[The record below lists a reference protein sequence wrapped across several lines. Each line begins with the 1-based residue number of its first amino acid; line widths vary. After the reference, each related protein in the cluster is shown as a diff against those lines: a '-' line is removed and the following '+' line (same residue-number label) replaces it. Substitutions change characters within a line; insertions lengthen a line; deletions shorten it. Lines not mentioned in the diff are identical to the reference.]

1 MSDFIVGLTG
11 GIASGKSALAAE
23 FEKLGVP
30 VIDADVVARQ
40 VVAPGPIL
48 DAITEQFG
56 HGIRLPDGTLDRRAL
71 RQIVFGDPTQRRTLE
86 AITHPAIRAELQ
98 RAALAADSPYAI
110 VAIPLLTEAGGRM
123 TYPWLDRILA
133 VDVPVAMQHARLMQR
148 DGSTPALADQM
159 IAAQASRE
167 QRLAIADDV
176 VSNEGHAKHLAEVS
190 ARLDA
195 DYRARALAKRGTAAT
210 FQHS

>member
-11 GIASGKSALAAE
+11 GIASGKSALASE

-48 DAITEQFG
+48 DAITDRFG
-56 HGIRLPDGTLDRRAL
+56 QGILLPDETLDRQAL
-71 RQIVFGDPTQRRTLE
+71 RKIVFADATQRRALE

-98 RAALAADSPYAI
+98 RAALAADSLYAI
-110 VAIPLLTEAGGRM
+110 VAIPLLAEAGGRA

-133 VDVPVAMQHARLMQR
+133 VDVPVAVQHARLIQR

-176 VSNEGHAKHLAEVS
+176 VSNEGHAKHLAGAS
-190 ARLDA
+190 AKLDA
-195 DYRARALAKRGTAAT
+195 DYRVRASVKRGTAAT
-210 FQHS
+210 F

>member
-30 VIDADVVARQ
+30 VIDADVIARQ

-71 RQIVFGDPTQRRTLE
+71 RQIVFADPIQRKALE
-86 AITHPAIRAELQ
+86 AITHPAIRAELR
-98 RAALAADSPYAI
+98 RAALAAPGPYTI
-110 VAIPLLTEAGGRM
+110 VAIPLLAEAGGRA
-123 TYPWLDRILA
+123 TYPWLDRILV
-133 VDVPVAMQHARLMQR
+133 VDVPAALQHARLMRR
-148 DGSTPALADQM
+148 DGATPELASRM
-159 IAAQASRE
+159 IAAQATRE
-167 QRLAIADDV
+167 QREAIADDI
-176 VSNEGHAKHLAEVS
+176 VSNDRTPEQLEQEAR
-190 ARLDA
+190 RLDVV
-195 DYRARALAKRGTAAT
+195 YRVAASE
-210 FQHS
+210 H

>member
-48 DAITEQFG
+48 DTITEQFG
-56 HGIRLPDGTLDRRAL
+56 REILLPDGALDRQAL

-98 RAALAADSPYAI
+98 RAALAADSLYAI

-123 TYPWLDRILA
+123 TYPWLDRILV
-133 VDVPVAMQHARLMQR
+133 VDVSVATQHERLVRR
-148 DGSTPALADQM
+148 DSIKTALAHQM
-159 IAAQASRE
+159 IAAQAPRE

-176 VSNEGHAKHLAEVS
+176 VRNDRDPERLREKALKLDKDYQKHAQ
-190 ARLDA
+190 
-195 DYRARALAKRGTAAT
+195 AKRHTTKA
-210 FQHS
+210 S

>member
-30 VIDADVVARQ
+30 VIDADVIARQ

-71 RQIVFGDPTQRRTLE
+71 RQIVFADPIQRKALE
-86 AITHPAIRAELQ
+86 AITHPAIRAELR
-98 RAALAADSPYAI
+98 RAALAAPGPYTI
-110 VAIPLLTEAGGRM
+110 VAIPLLAEAGGRA
-123 TYPWLDRILA
+123 TYPWLDRILV
-133 VDVPVAMQHARLMQR
+133 VDIPTALQHARLMRR
-148 DGSTPALADQM
+148 DGATPELANRM
-159 IAAQASRE
+159 IAAQATRDQRE
-167 QRLAIADDV
+167 AIADDIV
-176 VSNEGHAKHLAEVS
+176 TNDRTPEQLEQEAR
-190 ARLDA
+190 RLDVV
-195 DYRARALAKRGTAAT
+195 YRVAASE
-210 FQHS
+210 H

>member
-30 VIDADVVARQ
+30 VIDADIVARQ

-56 HGIRLPDGTLDRRAL
+56 REILLPDGTLDRQAL
-71 RQIVFGDPTQRRTLE
+71 RKIVFADPAQRKALE

-98 RAALAADSPYAI
+98 RAAQEAVGPYTI
-110 VAIPLLTEAGGRM
+110 VAIPLLTEAGGRA
-123 TYPWLDRILA
+123 TYAWLDRILV
-133 VDVPVAMQHARLMQR
+133 VDVPVSLQHARLMQR
-148 DGSTPALADQM
+148 DGSTSVLADQM

-176 VSNEGHAKHLAEVS
+176 VSNEGDTDQLAQQ
-190 ARLDA
+190 ARSLDA
-195 DYRARALAKRGTAAT
+195 SYRAILQPHRIGR
-210 FQHS
+210 

>member
-30 VIDADVVARQ
+30 VVDADVIARQ

-48 DAITEQFG
+48 DAIVERFG
-56 HGIRLPDGTLDRRAL
+56 RDILLSDGTLDRRAL
-71 RQIVFGDPTQRRTLE
+71 RQIVFADAAQRQALE

-98 RAALAADSPYAI
+98 MTVKAMNTPYAI
-110 VAIPLLTEAGGRM
+110 ADIPLLAEAEGRK
-123 TYPWLDRILA
+123 TYRWLDRILVIDVS
-133 VDVPVAMQHARLMQR
+133 VDVQVARLTHR
-148 DGSTPALADQM
+148 DGITIELANQM

-176 VSNEGHAKHLAEVS
+176 VVNNGEPAHLA
-190 ARLDA
+190 
-195 DYRARALAKRGTAAT
+195 TAASNLNNLYS
-210 FQHS
+210 FMSSS

>member
-23 FEKLGVP
+23 FERLGVP

-48 DAITEQFG
+48 DAITKQFG
-56 HGIRLPDGTLDRRAL
+56 HGILLPDGTLDRQAL
-71 RQIVFGDPTQRRTLE
+71 RKIVFTDPAQRKALE
-86 AITHPAIRAELQ
+86 AITHPAIRAELHC
-98 RAALAADSPYAI
+98 AAQEAVGPYKV
-110 VAIPLLTEAGGRM
+110 VAIPLLTEAGGRA
-123 TYPWLDRILA
+123 TYSWLDRILV
-133 VDVPVAMQHARLMQR
+133 VDVPVSLQHARLMQR
-148 DGSTPALADQM
+148 DGSTSVLADQM

-176 VSNEGHAKHLAEVS
+176 VSNGGDMDRLAQQ
-190 ARLDA
+190 ARRLDA
-195 DYRARALAKRGTAAT
+195 SYRAFLQTHRIGR
-210 FQHS
+210 